1 MKNEAGDTNE
11 VLEEA
16 AEDTEE
22 EGVNSEQKI
31 ISQKFSCNLNWR
43 FTVKPESKSPI
54 PCWPI
59 RRQYDQSEGMMT
71 NQRA

>member
-31 ISQKFSCNLNWR
+31 ISEKFSCNLNWR
-43 FTVKPESKSPI
+43 FIVKPESKSQSP
-54 PCWPI
+54 
-59 RRQYDQSEGMMT
+59 DGQSEGNMT
-71 NQRA
+71 N